1 MLVIH
6 AGDTVDAYAERYDEV
21 AMRRPGWCPK
31 CDVVGH
37 TPALRSGA
45 SVIGHGCYPRQ
56 KPLDTRPD
64 PPRPIKV
71 RRWKCTA
78 CRSTTSLLPDVLH
91 RHRHYV
97 WAVIGPALLRR
108 YLLGWT
114 WVQIQAEL
122 NALPE
127 DASPAPSLDS
137 LKRWGKA
144 FVAQGLNWLNQVLA
158 VLANVWPQLAQLDAH
173 TNCGA
178 GAGGSRPTSMPQQL
192 LQAVAVLAQWL
203 SSPLATASAQAPTTL
218 DDLRAVW
225 RWGWND
231 GLGRL
236 V

>member
-21 AMRRPGWCPK
+21 ATRRPGWCPK
-31 CDVVGH
+31 CDVVG
-37 TPALRSGA
+37 RM
-45 SVIGHGCYPRQ
+45 IGHGCYPRQ

-137 LKRWGKA
+137 LMRWGKA
-144 FVAQGLNWLNQVLA
+144 FVAQGLGWLNRLLA
-158 VLANVWPQLAQLDAH
+158 VLASVWPQLAQLDAH
-173 TNCGA
+173 RG
-178 GAGGSRPTSMPQQL
+178 RPASMPQPL
-192 LQAVAVLAQWL
+192 LQAMAVLARWL
-203 SSPLATASAQAPTTL
+203 SSPVSTSNPQEPTTL
-218 DDLRAVW
+218 EDLRAVW